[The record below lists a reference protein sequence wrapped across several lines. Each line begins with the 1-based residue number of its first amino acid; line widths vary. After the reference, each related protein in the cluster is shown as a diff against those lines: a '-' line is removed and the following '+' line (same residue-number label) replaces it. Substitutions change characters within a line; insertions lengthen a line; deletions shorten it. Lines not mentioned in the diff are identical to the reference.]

1 MSTVEVTLPENTT
14 TEETEVKD
22 TEISEEQEAV
32 VESPEG
38 APEGDIKETED
49 TPEISEEKALET
61 EIKDQTKAIEDATTL
76 LSDKGINYEALTA
89 EYDTNGS
96 ISAESYAALEKAGF
110 PASVVNAYIAGVE
123 ATQNKIVDAVYRYA
137 GGQAEYEKVTAYIQ
151 AKGKEDVDS
160 FNALIDSG
168 NVSAIKMVI
177 AGAKAEMTMNRGTSK
192 ATVLGGGIG
201 APSGGYANEIEMAEA
216 MADPRYSTDEV
227 YRKQVAT
234 KLSKSA
240 FISFN
245 N

>member
-1 MSTVEVTLPENTT
+1 MSTVEVTLPENAT

-22 TEISEEQEAV
+22 TGTSEEQETV

-38 APEGDIKETED
+38 APEGDLKETED

-61 EIKDQTKAIEDATTL
+61 ELKDQTKAIEDATAL

-89 EYDTNGS
+89 EYDANGS

-123 ATQNKIVDAVYRYA
+123 ATQNKIVDTVYRYA

-168 NVSAIKMVI
+168 NISAIKMVI
-177 AGAKAEMTMNRGTSK
+177 AGAKAEMTMSRGTAK
-192 ATVLGGGIG
+192 ATVLGGGTDTPI
-201 APSGGYANEIEMAEA
+201 GGYATEIEMAEA
-216 MADPRYSTDEV
+216 MADPRYGTDEV

-234 KLSKSA
+234 KLAKSA

>member
-22 TEISEEQEAV
+22 TEISEEQETV

-38 APEGDIKETED
+38 APEGDTKETED

-61 EIKDQTKAIEDATTL
+61 EIKDQTKA
-76 LSDKGINYEALTA
+76 INYEALTA

>member
-1 MSTVEVTLPENTT
+1 MSTVEVTLPETSATAEEAEATT
-14 TEETEVKD
+14 PETA
-22 TEISEEQEAV
+22 EEQEV
-32 VESPEG
+32 VETPEGEPEVETEEPEG
-38 APEGDIKETED
+38 A
-49 TPEISEEKALET
+49 SEEKALET

-89 EYDTNGS
+89 EYDANGS

-160 FNALIDSG
+160 FNGLIDSS

-177 AGAKAEMTMNRGTSK
+177 AGAKAEMTMSRGTSK
-192 ATVLGGGIG
+192 AAVLGGGTG
-201 APSGGYANEIEMAEA
+201 APIGGYANEVEMAEA
-216 MADPRYSTDEV
+216 MADLRYSTDEA

>member
-22 TEISEEQEAV
+22 TEISEEQETV
-32 VESPEG
+32 VETPEG
-38 APEGDIKETED
+38 APEGDAKETED

-137 GGQAEYEKVTAYIQ
+137 GGQAEYKKVTAYIQ

-177 AGAKAEMTMNRGTSK
+177 AGAKAEMQMRLK
-192 ATVLGGGIG
+192 WQ
-201 APSGGYANEIEMAEA
+201 
-216 MADPRYSTDEV
+216 
-227 YRKQVAT
+227 KQWQTHVIVPM
-234 KLSKSA
+234 KYIVSKSPLNYLNLLLSA
-240 FISFN
+240 LTTKYYEIKTPIMGVFLYLSNI
-245 N
+245 

>member
-1 MSTVEVTLPENTT
+1 M
-14 TEETEVKD
+14 
-22 TEISEEQEAV
+22 
-32 VESPEG
+32 
-38 APEGDIKETED
+38 
-49 TPEISEEKALET
+49 
-61 EIKDQTKAIEDATTL
+61 
-76 LSDKGINYEALTA
+76 TA

-96 ISAESYAALEKAGF
+96 IYAESYAALEKAGF

>member
-1 MSTVEVTLPENTT
+1 MIA
-14 TEETEVKD
+14 EVKD

-38 APEGDIKETED
+38 APEGDTKETED